1 MKMFSGVRGCG
12 DGDPRSASLA
22 THEAEHD
29 VNHVRD
35 VMLTRDEVDQHSNA
49 FVACNIAG
57 WSALV
62 ATSATRALL
71 EAVTTGA
78 TAKEIECALT
88 RHYRRKT
95 PTTLRGS
102 RLPISSVTFI
112 EALDA
117 TARLV
122 GHQPPTTFGELLRLL
137 VRLDVVKEHA
147 GRYAVAFPPP
157 APEETL
163 PLTPEQRSDVLHTRG
178 SWEPGTAGM
187 EMLKDAVRAE
197 GPDFVP
203 PAWMSRV
210 LATDSHD
217 MTEARSPSDGPPS
230 THRLLDGVAANRA
243 LSDQISR
250 HFSEYLDGNPRA
262 CPCSA
267 PNTQLGFV
275 ASTLTT
281 AIGIEASCARGHLGY
296 SAKLIEF
303 VCSLDSSSE
312 ASVELF
318 LQERPAGENVPA
330 GEFYT
335 DYVLWGM
342 AQRSRPA
349 SNVIFRRRVLNTGL
363 YRRTDRRPGGQTYHR
378 LPLKSPA

>member
-1 MKMFSGVRGCG
+1 M
-12 DGDPRSASLA
+12 
-22 THEAEHD
+22 
-29 VNHVRD
+29 
-35 VMLTRDEVDQHSNA
+35 
-49 FVACNIAG
+49 
-57 WSALV
+57 
-62 ATSATRALL
+62 
-71 EAVTTGA
+71 
-78 TAKEIECALT
+78 
-88 RHYRRKT
+88 
-95 PTTLRGS
+95 TLRGS

-112 EALDA
+112 EALGA

-122 GHQPPTTFGELLRLL
+122 GQQPPTTFGELLWLL
-137 VRLDVVKEHA
+137 IRLDVVTENA

-157 APEETL
+157 ALEETL
-163 PLTPEQRSDVLHTRG
+163 PLTPEQRSDVLDTRG
-178 SWEPGTAGM
+178 TWGPDTAGM

-197 GPDFVP
+197 GPEFVP

-210 LATDSHD
+210 LDTDGHD
-217 MTEARSPSDGPPS
+217 TAAASIPSDEPPS
-230 THRLLDGVAANRA
+230 THTLLDGVAANRA
-243 LSDQISR
+243 LSDQITR
-250 HFSEYLDGNPRA
+250 HFPEYLDGNPRE
-262 CPCSA
+262 CPCGA

-303 VCSLDSSSE
+303 VCSLHASSE

-318 LQERPAGENVPA
+318 LQGRPAGENIPA

-349 SNVIFRRRVLNTGL
+349 SNVMFRRRVMNTGL

-378 LPLKSPA
+378 LPLKSLA